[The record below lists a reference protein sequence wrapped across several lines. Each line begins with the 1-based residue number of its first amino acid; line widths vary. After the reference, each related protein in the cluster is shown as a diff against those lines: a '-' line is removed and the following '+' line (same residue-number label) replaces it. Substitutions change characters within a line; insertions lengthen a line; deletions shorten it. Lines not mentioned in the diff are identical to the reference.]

1 MKISDNQK
9 RKFRTVLWIMVS
21 WTLISIIQLL
31 YEVAILNEYGFE
43 YRWSTSGNFI
53 TYFFINSLA
62 FVLNGFIGGLLVV
75 FFLQSWIRN
84 RSYSR
89 GLFYGM
95 LIYVLLFFVMT
106 FLQNYF
112 VIDSM
117 WDGKKS
123 FSTAY
128 VDGLKDYFFSYEFVR
143 LFPFWLL
150 VLIGTLIALFIN
162 DKYGPGVFIK
172 FLSGRYFEPKSEE
185 RIFMFLDLKGSTQ
198 IAEKLGELKYFR
210 FLQQIFKD
218 ITPVL
223 LATKA
228 EVYQYVGDEVV
239 LSWNLK
245 NGTKNLNC
253 IRCFEH
259 ITKLLN
265 AAKPVYENEFGA
277 IPKFKAGI
285 HVGLATVG
293 EIGVIK
299 RDIVYSGDVLNT
311 TARIQSRCNE
321 FGVSLLLSEKL
332 LNCFPKDTLSVKSL
346 GKIKLRGKSE
356 ALSLYSLV

>member
-1 MKISDNQK
+1 MKISNNQK
-9 RKFRTVLWIMVS
+9 RKFRTVLWITVS
-21 WTLISIIQLL
+21 WTVISMVQLL
-31 YEVAILNEYGFE
+31 YEVAILKEYGFE
-43 YRWSTSGNFI
+43 YRWSTSGNFM
-53 TYFFINSLA
+53 TYFVINSLT

-89 GLFYGM
+89 GLVYGM
-95 LIYVLLFFVMT
+95 IVYILLFFLMT

-117 WDGKKS
+117 WEGKKS

-128 VDGLKDYFFSYEFVR
+128 VNGLKDYFFSYEFIR

-150 VLIGTLIALFIN
+150 VLIGTLITLFIN
-162 DKYGPGVFIK
+162 DKYGPGVFLK
-172 FLSGRYFEPKSEE
+172 FLSGRYFEPKSEK

-198 IAEKLGELKYFR
+198 IAEKIGEQKYFR
-210 FLQQIFKD
+210 FLQRIFKD

-245 NGTKNLNC
+245 KGTQNLNC
-253 IRCFEH
+253 IHCFQN
-259 ITKLLN
+259 ISKLLKESKAN
-265 AAKPVYENEFGA
+265 YESEFGST
-277 IPKFKAGI
+277 PEFKAGL
-285 HVGLATVG
+285 HVGRATVG
-293 EIGVIK
+293 EIGVLK

-311 TARIQSRCNE
+311 TARIQSKCNE
-321 FGVSLLLSEKL
+321 FGVSLLFSENL
-332 LNCFPKDTLSVKSL
+332 LNYLPKGTLSVKSM
-346 GKIKLRGKSE
+346 GEVDLRGKSE
-356 ALSLYSLV
+356 ALLLYSLI